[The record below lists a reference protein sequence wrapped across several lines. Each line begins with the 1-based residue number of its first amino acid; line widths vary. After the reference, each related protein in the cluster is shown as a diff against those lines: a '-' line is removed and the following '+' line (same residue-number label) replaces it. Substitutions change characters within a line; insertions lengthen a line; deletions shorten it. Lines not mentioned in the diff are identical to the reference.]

1 MSAPSEHMDRVAAK
15 AAKLVRAYLALQK
28 DHEKLQQELERK
40 SEAEQVMR
48 EQARQLEIQV
58 QLLKAASGNMD
69 DTGRKELQKQLNQ
82 YIREIDRCIALLGE

>member
-1 MSAPSEHMDRVAAK
+1 MSSPSEHMDRVAAK

-28 DHEKLQQELERK
+28 DHEKLRQELERK
-40 SEAEQVMR
+40 SEAEQAMR

-69 DTGRKELQKQLNQ
+69 EAGRKELQKQLNQ
-82 YIREIDRCIALLGE
+82 YIREIDRCISLLGE

>member
-1 MSAPSEHMDRVAAK
+1 MSSPSEHMDRVSAK

-40 SEAEQVMR
+40 SEAEQAMR
-48 EQARQLEIQV
+48 EQARQLDIQV

-69 DTGRKELQKQLNQ
+69 DAGRKELQKQLNQ

>member
-1 MSAPSEHMDRVAAK
+1 MDRVAAK

-82 YIREIDRCIALLGE
+82 YIREIDRCIALLGD

>member
-1 MSAPSEHMDRVAAK
+1 MDRVAAK